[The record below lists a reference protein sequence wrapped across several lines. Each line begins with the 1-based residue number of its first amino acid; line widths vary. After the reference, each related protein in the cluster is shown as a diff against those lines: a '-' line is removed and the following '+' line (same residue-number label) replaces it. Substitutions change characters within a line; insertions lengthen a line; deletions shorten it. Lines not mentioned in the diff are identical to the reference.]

1 MSKTTFLCDAN
12 PIDQLELES
21 SPQGVRFEMRNNIGD
36 LIEAFLSE
44 PSVLKLVEFLIESK
58 CVDTDFVLES
68 IGQHIVEHWVSEN
81 NQCCGGAS

>member
-1 MSKTTFLCDAN
+1 MKALFLCDAN

-21 SPQGVRFEMRNNIGD
+21 STQGVRFEMTSKEGD
-36 LIEAFLSE
+36 RIEVFLSE
-44 PSVLKLVEFLIESK
+44 PSVFKLVEFLIESK

-81 NQCCGGAS
+81 NQCDAN